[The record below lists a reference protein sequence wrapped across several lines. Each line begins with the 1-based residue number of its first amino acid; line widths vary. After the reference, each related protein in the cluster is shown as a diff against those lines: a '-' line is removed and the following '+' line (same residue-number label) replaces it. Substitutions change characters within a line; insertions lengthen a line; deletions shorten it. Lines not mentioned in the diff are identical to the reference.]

1 MRQKE
6 QRLWDC
12 LKAHAPAELG
22 LQRVE
27 NLVGDGMPDVYSD
40 GTGAWI
46 ELKAPTRPKRESTP
60 LLGESEGL
68 RTSQKNWIRIATAR
82 GRKVFVLIRDSE
94 GELFL
99 MPGKFATT
107 MNGMTRAELRER
119 SLAEDWQGIIWE
131 IKNAER

>member
-12 LKAHAPAELG
+12 LKKHAPPELG

-40 GTGAWI
+40 GTGCWI

-68 RTSQKNWIRIATAR
+68 RTSQKNWIRIACAR

-99 MPGKFATT
+99 IPGQCSPIINA
-107 MNGMTRAELRER
+107 MSRASLREV
-119 SLAEDWQGIIWE
+119 SLAADWQGVIWE
-131 IKNAER
+131 IRNA

>member
-12 LKAHAPAELG
+12 LKRHAPSELG

-40 GTGAWI
+40 GTGCWV
-46 ELKAPTRPKRESTP
+46 ELKAPTRPKRASTP

-68 RTSQKNWIRIATAR
+68 RVSQKNWIQIAVAH
-82 GRKVFVLIRDSE
+82 GRKVFVLIRDDG

-99 MPGKFATT
+99 IPGKFAATV
-107 MNGMTRAELRER
+107 NQMTSAELRCSSR
-119 SLAEDWQGIIWE
+119 ADDWQEIIWE
-131 IKNAER
+131 LRNADR